1 MLHWAKKC
9 CFHCVFSKATQVSHS
24 ELQDVFQETSSN
36 IFQINSNGKMTTHH
50 LDKHTCT
57 LCLFTFSLLISK
69 KLGLGIKVDLGFSL
83 KWDLVCG
90 LKYVKYDMKI
100 LSNNYTKNNI
110 LNKYEKGTTKI
121 YKKAMTIEN
130 LEINIQKLEI
140 ICKYELHVIS
150 EREEYPE
157 EV

>member
-1 MLHWAKKC
+1 
-9 CFHCVFSKATQVSHS
+9 
-24 ELQDVFQETSSN
+24 
-36 IFQINSNGKMTTHH
+36 
-50 LDKHTCT
+50 
-57 LCLFTFSLLISK
+57 
-69 KLGLGIKVDLGFSL
+69 
-83 KWDLVCG
+83 
-90 LKYVKYDMKI
+90 MKI

-157 EV
+157 EVWTNFERKKKEKVENNCQSTSRALSATLSLKEDFWWTSEVKDSSYQLHIRDFAQTLNSHATTVHSPSGSTTKLDFLFPLM